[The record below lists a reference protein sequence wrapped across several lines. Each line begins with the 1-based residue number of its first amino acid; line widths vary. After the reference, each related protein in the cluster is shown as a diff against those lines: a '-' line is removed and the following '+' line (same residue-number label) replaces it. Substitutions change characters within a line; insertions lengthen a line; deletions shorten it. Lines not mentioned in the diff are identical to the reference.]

1 MTEETKTDETKTEEE
16 KKAKGVL
23 GKLQE
28 ITPDKDEQ
36 VALIGVAVRLGI
48 VVWSGFILTLAYVDL
63 PGFQKQNFDPTFIAS
78 VFTGA
83 LSTFGLATAKDKKNG
98 NGVTKEDME
107 AMIAKSNT
115 AQTEQ
120 IIRVQTPLTINGA
133 EVVKTDSITNK
144 PVSAPGS
151 VVTRQANEYS
161 ISGNGIATT
170 DGTTDD
176 VLGGLGA
183 ATSGVNSVTFITP
196 SQLEEGQA
204 FSFVN
209 SYTEG
214 DSIESSID
222 TGSIPAYSNLTSTS
236 AGDGGDAEIGVG
248 QDGALTLSI
257 GTATGTTITG
267 QFTTTLEVD

>member
-1 MTEETKTDETKTEEE
+1 MADNQTPPPSEIKEE
-16 KKAKGVL
+16 KKKGVL

-115 AQTEQ
+115 QQAEQ
-120 IIRVQTPLTINGA
+120 VIRVQTPLTINGV
-133 EVVKTDSITNK
+133 EVVKTD
-144 PVSAPGS
+144 P
-151 VVTRQANEYS
+151 
-161 ISGNGIATT
+161 
-170 DGTTDD
+170 
-176 VLGGLGA
+176 
-183 ATSGVNSVTFITP
+183 
-196 SQLEEGQA
+196 
-204 FSFVN
+204 
-209 SYTEG
+209 
-214 DSIESSID
+214 
-222 TGSIPAYSNLTSTS
+222 
-236 AGDGGDAEIGVG
+236 
-248 QDGALTLSI
+248 
-257 GTATGTTITG
+257 ITG
-267 QFTTTLEVD
+267 KDVDPVTGRLKE

>member
-1 MTEETKTDETKTEEE
+1 MDE
-16 KKAKGVL
+16 KKVPTSVDSEKKKGL
-23 GKLQE
+23 FKKLE
-28 ITPDKDEQ
+28 DITPDKDEQ

-133 EVVKTDSITNK
+133 EVVKTD
-144 PVSAPGS
+144 P
-151 VVTRQANEYS
+151 
-161 ISGNGIATT
+161 
-170 DGTTDD
+170 
-176 VLGGLGA
+176 
-183 ATSGVNSVTFITP
+183 
-196 SQLEEGQA
+196 
-204 FSFVN
+204 
-209 SYTEG
+209 
-214 DSIESSID
+214 
-222 TGSIPAYSNLTSTS
+222 
-236 AGDGGDAEIGVG
+236 
-248 QDGALTLSI
+248 
-257 GTATGTTITG
+257 ITG
-267 QFTTTLEVD
+267 KDVDPVTGRFKE

>member
-1 MTEETKTDETKTEEE
+1 MDE
-16 KKAKGVL
+16 KKVPTSVDPEKKKGL
-23 GKLQE
+23 FKKLE
-28 ITPDKDEQ
+28 DITPDKDEQ

-133 EVVKTDSITNK
+133 EVVKTD
-144 PVSAPGS
+144 P
-151 VVTRQANEYS
+151 
-161 ISGNGIATT
+161 
-170 DGTTDD
+170 
-176 VLGGLGA
+176 
-183 ATSGVNSVTFITP
+183 
-196 SQLEEGQA
+196 
-204 FSFVN
+204 
-209 SYTEG
+209 
-214 DSIESSID
+214 
-222 TGSIPAYSNLTSTS
+222 
-236 AGDGGDAEIGVG
+236 
-248 QDGALTLSI
+248 
-257 GTATGTTITG
+257 ITG
-267 QFTTTLEVD
+267 KDIDPVTGKLT

>member
-1 MTEETKTDETKTEEE
+1 MADNQTPPPSEIKED
-16 KKAKGVL
+16 KKKGVF

-98 NGVTKEDME
+98 NGVSKEDME

-133 EVVKTDSITNK
+133 EVVKTD
-144 PVSAPGS
+144 P
-151 VVTRQANEYS
+151 
-161 ISGNGIATT
+161 
-170 DGTTDD
+170 
-176 VLGGLGA
+176 
-183 ATSGVNSVTFITP
+183 
-196 SQLEEGQA
+196 
-204 FSFVN
+204 
-209 SYTEG
+209 
-214 DSIESSID
+214 
-222 TGSIPAYSNLTSTS
+222 
-236 AGDGGDAEIGVG
+236 
-248 QDGALTLSI
+248 
-257 GTATGTTITG
+257 ITG
-267 QFTTTLEVD
+267 KDVDPVTGRLT